1 MRTRDPESKKR
12 QLLDSALIEFAARG
26 LAGTRVDA
34 IAERAKCSAGLV
46 YTYFGSKEALFDAV
60 LDDIAVSTVDLVPL
74 TPEDLPD
81 YAVRLYE
88 VGAARPEVERFV
100 AWYRLERDT
109 VGGTHTAVAEAMTNK
124 VAEVAAAQA
133 AGLLAPRMTA
143 SELVLTVQAI
153 ARMWFTQPE
162 EVLAVFDADGRE
174 RSEVIRTAVKTL
186 LARN

>member
-1 MRTRDPESKKR
+1 MRVRDPEGKKR
-12 QLLDSALIEFAARG
+12 QLLDSALSEFAAHG

-34 IAERAKCSAGLV
+34 IAEGANCSAGLV

-60 LDDIAVSTVDLVPL
+60 LDDIAVRTVELMPL

-88 VGAARPEVERFV
+88 AGTARPEIERFV

-109 VGGTHTAVAEAMTNK
+109 DGEWRTAVAEAMNDK

-133 AGLLAPRMTA
+133 AGVLATRMSA
-143 SELVLTVQAI
+143 PELVLTVQAI
-153 ARMWFTQPE
+153 ARMWFTQPK
-162 EVLAVFDADGRE
+162 EVLAIVDTEGRD
-174 RSEVIRTAVKTL
+174 RSEVVRAAVRTL
-186 LARN
+186 LASS